1 MHEMGI
7 AMQVVKIAADS
18 VPEHIQNPRVEQ
30 VNLKIGKLSSVVPDS
45 LRFCFEVITKDTPLE
60 GATLHIEVA
69 PVVARCR
76 DCGIQWTIEDAVF
89 RCKACNSGSVEVI
102 SGRELDIISIEIA
115 D

>member
-18 VPEHIQNPRVEQ
+18 IPEHIQDPRVEQ

-45 LRFCFEVITKDTPLE
+45 LRFCFEVITKNTPLE
-60 GATLHIEVA
+60 GAVLNIEVA

-76 DCGIQWTIEDAVF
+76 DCGIEWTIEDAVF
-89 RCKACNSGSVEVI
+89 RCKECNSGSVEVI